1 MEISGNGMSDISQQ
15 KSIQEVQE
23 EFERELEQP
32 SYIKEWLSKNTFHH
46 SRFKDVRKLVRLKEE
61 QGHTISLCFPTLNEE
76 KTVGKEIALMR
87 RELMER
93 HPLLDEI
100 AVIDSGS
107 TDNTERVVRD
117 AGAEFYFS
125 GDILPKSRYYRGKG
139 ENLWK
144 SLYVLTSDIICW
156 IDADIT
162 NIHPRFVLGLVGPLL
177 EFAPLAYVKAFYKRP
192 INIMGELHYT
202 GGGRVTELVV
212 RPFFNL
218 LFPELTGI
226 AQPLSGEYA
235 GRRELLER
243 IPFFTGY
250 GVETGHLI
258 DISRVFGIKVIGQ
271 CDLDVRIHRNQP
283 IESLRSMSYRIL
295 KILLQ
300 RADDMGRIEIFQDI
314 ADSLQVITGVKNEYS
329 IEKQKVWGIERPPM
343 ISIHEYRDKMAVL
356 SKKPEVIPDEQA
368 SPLPYTASLMFHKNL
383 VIPRLKGGSKEDII
397 GEIIEIGKQRIR
409 EKDRAAQALFQS
421 GQMVK
426 TPIGKNIIFFHAFG
440 DFVDDI
446 VPIIGLS
453 QEGIEMT
460 PGSGELFHIAFTFLA
475 PEYLGD
481 IYTRIVDSLSKIFS
495 RMEHFEWLLRCKT
508 PDEIIAFISYLE
520 AKNKIIKMLEI
531 ENEAELTI

>member
-1 MEISGNGMSDISQQ
+1 MRDTFSK

-23 EFERELEQP
+23 EFERELEHP

-46 SRFKDVRKLVRLKEE
+46 SRFKDVKKLVRLKQE
-61 QGHTISLCFPTLNEE
+61 QGHTISLCFPTLDEE
-76 KTVGKEIALMR
+76 RTVGKEITLMR
-87 RELMER
+87 REFMER

-100 AVIDSGS
+100 VVVDSGS
-107 TDNTERVVRD
+107 TDNTEKVARE
-117 AGAEFYFS
+117 AGADFFFS
-125 GDILPKSRYYRGKG
+125 GDILPRSRFYRGKG

-144 SLYVLTSDIICW
+144 SLYVLRGDIICW

-177 EFAPLAYVKAFYKRP
+177 EFPHLAYVKAFYKRP

-258 DISRVFGIKVIGQ
+258 DISRVFGINVIGQ

-300 RADDMGRIEIFQDI
+300 RADDMGKIEIFQDI
-314 ADSLQVITGVKNEYS
+314 SDSLQVITGVKHEYS

-343 ISIHEYRDKMAVL
+343 ISIHEYREKIAER
-356 SKKPEVIPDEQA
+356 SEKPEVIPNEQA
-368 SPLPYTASLMFHKNL
+368 GPLPYTASLMFHKNL
-383 VIPRLKGGSKEDII
+383 VIPRMKGLCKEEII
-397 GEIIEIGKQRIR
+397 GEIIEIGKQRIH
-409 EKDRAAQALFQS
+409 DSGRAEQALLQS
-421 GQMVK
+421 GEIVR
-426 TPIGKNIIFFHAFG
+426 TPIGKNIAFFHAFG

-446 VPIIGLS
+446 VPLS
-453 QEGIEMT
+453 DFHRG
-460 PGSGELFHIAFTFLA
+460 GSRCR
-475 PEYLGD
+475 PE
-481 IYTRIVDSLSKIFS
+481 
-495 RMEHFEWLLRCKT
+495 
-508 PDEIIAFISYLE
+508 A
-520 AKNKIIKMLEI
+520 
-531 ENEAELTI
+531 